1 MNNRDPRWLDSSDRR
16 DQRAH
21 EQKQIEKIWQ
31 KGAERRARQAAVE
44 DHYHQM
50 REDLLEAAHH
60 FGIKASHCER
70 DGSYERAE
78 AYREAIYVM
87 KQIRNFLPFEES

>member
-1 MNNRDPRWLDSSDRR
+1 
-16 DQRAH
+16 
-21 EQKQIEKIWQ
+21 
-31 KGAERRARQAAVE
+31 
-44 DHYHQM
+44 M